1 MIIYLETREIF
12 LEHVRRNRIEEEVG
26 ERLKAIAGRRV
37 GPAEE
42 RAWRNSLIYVSQ
54 FLQHPHI
61 PEGLGVAIEYQI
73 HQTSRRIDLLLSGRS
88 PDDRHAAVIVE
99 LKQWEKVDI
108 TDMDGVV
115 RSVVGGGPRNLT
127 HPSYQAWSYCN
138 LLEDF
143 NTAVQKHAIAINPCA
158 YLHNCNDGSG
168 VLADCYQYYL
178 ERAPVFLRQ
187 DTEELVGFLTRCL
200 KQGDGGESIK
210 RIRDGRAKP
219 SRQLAEV
226 FEQMVLGNSEFTLIE
241 EQKVVFEL
249 ALQFARKLRPGKR
262 TVFLVR
268 GGPGTGK
275 SVVAIHLM
283 AALLQKGLNIR
294 YVSKNAAPRTVFKA
308 KLTGQ
313 LRRTRFDNLFCGSG
327 AFVDCAPGQY
337 DALLVDEA
345 HRLNRFSGLYGNQ
358 GENQVKEIINASHL
372 SVFFLDEDQ
381 QVAWKDIGTEVEIRE
396 QARALGAEVVTDELP
411 SQFRC
416 AGSDGYLA
424 WLDDLL
430 GIRSTANP
438 ELDRDV
444 FDFRLFE
451 DPLSLHEAIRQANG
465 NSRAR
470 LVAGYCWNWES
481 KKNTTV
487 NDIVIPEH
495 GYAARWNLA
504 SEGNTWI
511 ISPTGVEEVGCVHTC
526 QGLEVDTIGVIIG
539 PDLQCRDGQL
549 LANPTARARS
559 DASLKGWRQALATD
573 PEFTEERV
581 SRLIRNT
588 YRTLMSRGMK
598 SCWVFACDPGLQMY
612 LKQRLGMDQQSRS
625 ME

>member
-12 LEHVRRNRIEEEVG
+12 LEHVRRNRIEEEVA
-26 ERLKAIAGRRV
+26 ERLKAIAGKRV
-37 GPAEE
+37 GPSEE

-54 FLQHPHI
+54 FLQHPQI

-108 TDMDGVV
+108 TDMDGLV
-115 RSVVGGGPRNLT
+115 RSFVGGGPRNLT

-143 NTAVQKHAIAINPCA
+143 NTAVQEHAIAINPCA
-158 YLHNCNDGSG
+158 YLHNCSDGSG

-178 ERAPVFLRQ
+178 DKAPVFLRQ

-210 RIRDGRAKP
+210 RIRDGRARP

-283 AALLQKGLNIR
+283 AAMLQKGLNIR

-313 LRRTRFDNLFCGSG
+313 LRGTRFDNLFCGSG

-337 DALLVDEA
+337 DALVVDEA

-381 QVAWKDIGTEVEIRE
+381 QVAWKDIGTEAEIRE
-396 QARALGAEVVTDELP
+396 HARSLGAEVVTDELP

-430 GIRSTANP
+430 AIRSTANP
-438 ELDRDV
+438 ELDRGV
-444 FDFRLFE
+444 FDFRLFD
-451 DPLSLHEAIRQANG
+451 DPLSLHAAIRQANG
-465 NSRAR
+465 NNRAR
-470 LVAGYCWNWES
+470 LVAGYCWNWDS
-481 KKNTTV
+481 KKKPDL
-487 NDIVIPEH
+487 NDIVVPEH
-495 GYAARWNLA
+495 SYAARWNLA

-539 PDLQCRDGQL
+539 PDLQFRAGQL

-573 PEFTEERV
+573 PEGTEQRV

-598 SCWVFACDPGLQMY
+598 SCWVFACDPGLQIY
-612 LKQRLGMDQQSRS
+612 LKQRLEMDD
-625 ME
+625 MH

>member
-1 MIIYLETREIF
+1 MIIYLETREVF

-37 GPAEE
+37 SPAEV
-42 RAWRNSLIYVSQ
+42 RAWRNSFQYVSQ
-54 FLQHPHI
+54 FLLDPRI
-61 PEGLGVAIEYQI
+61 PPALGVAIEYQI
-73 HQTSRRIDLLLSGRS
+73 HNTARRIDLLLSGRS

-99 LKQWEKVDI
+99 LKQWETVDA
-108 TDMDGVV
+108 TAMDGVV
-115 RSVVGGGPRNLT
+115 RSVVGGGPRELT
-127 HPSYQAWSYCN
+127 HPSYQAWSYSC

-143 NTAVQKHAIAINPCA
+143 NTAVQEHSIAINPCA
-158 YLHNCNDGSG
+158 YLHNCSDGSG
-168 VLADCYQYYL
+168 VLADCYQDYL
-178 ERAPVFLRQ
+178 ERAPVFLRHHT
-187 DTEELVGFLTRCL
+187 DELVGFLTRCL
-200 KQGDGGESIK
+200 TQGDGGEAIQ
-210 RIRDGRAKP
+210 RIRDGRARP

-241 EQKVVFEL
+241 EQKVVYER

-262 TVFLVR
+262 TVLLVR

-275 SVVAIHLM
+275 SVVAIRLIG
-283 AALLQKGLNIR
+283 ALLQKGLNIR

-313 LRRTRFDNLFCGSG
+313 LRRSRFDNLFCGSG
-327 AFVDCAPGQY
+327 AFVDCPPGHY
-337 DALLVDEA
+337 DTLVVDEA

-381 QVAWKDIGTEVEIRE
+381 QVAWKDIGTEAEIRE
-396 QARALGAEVVTDELP
+396 HAVQLGAEVVCDELP

-416 AGSDGYLA
+416 AGSDGYLS

-438 ELDRDV
+438 ELDREV
-444 FDFRLFE
+444 FDFRLFD
-451 DPLSLHEAIRQANG
+451 DPQSLHGAIRATNG
-465 NSRAR
+465 NNRAR
-470 LVAGYCWNWES
+470 LVAGYCWNWSS
-481 KKNTTV
+481 KKNPDLS
-487 NDIVIPEH
+487 DIVIPEH

-539 PDLQCRDGQL
+539 PDLVFRDGQL

-559 DASLKGWRQALATD
+559 DKSLSGWRASMATD
-573 PEFTEERV
+573 PVGTEERV

-598 SCWVFACDPGLQMY
+598 SCWVFACDPALQAY
-612 LKQRLGMDQQSRS
+612 LRERLEASGKAS
-625 ME
+625 

>member
-1 MIIYLETREIF
+1 MIIYLETREVF

-37 GPAEE
+37 SPAEV
-42 RAWRNSLIYVSQ
+42 RAWRNSLMYVSNL
-54 FLQHPHI
+54 LQAPQI

-73 HQTSRRIDLLLSGRS
+73 QNTARRIDLLLSGRS
-88 PDDRHAAVIVE
+88 PDDRQAAVIVE
-99 LKQWEKVDI
+99 LKQWEKVDD
-108 TDMDGVV
+108 TDMDGLV

-127 HPSYQAWSYCN
+127 HPSYQAWSYCC

-143 NTAVQKHAIAINPCA
+143 NTAVQEHAIAINPCA
-158 YLHNCNDGSG
+158 YLHNCSDGSG
-168 VLADCYQYYL
+168 VLADCYQDYL

-187 DTEELVGFLTRCL
+187 DTEELAGFLTRCL
-200 KQGDGGESIK
+200 KQGDGGETIK
-210 RIRDGRAKP
+210 LIRDGRAKP
-219 SRQLAEV
+219 SRQLSAA
-226 FEQMVLGNSEFTLIE
+226 FEQMVLGNSEFVLIE

-275 SVVAIHLM
+275 SVVAVHLV
-283 AALLQKGLNIR
+283 AALLKRSLNIR
-294 YVSKNAAPRTVFKA
+294 YVSKNAAPRDVYRA

-313 LRRTRFDNLFCGSG
+313 LRRGRFDNLFCGSG
-327 AFVDCAPGQY
+327 AFVGCPPGHY
-337 DALLVDEA
+337 DALVVDEA

-358 GENQVKEIINASHL
+358 GENQVKEIINSSHL

-381 QVAWKDIGTEVEIRE
+381 QVAWKDIGTEAEIRE
-396 QARALGAEVVTDELP
+396 HAAQLGAEVVCDELP

-416 AGSDGYLA
+416 AGSDGYLS

-430 GIRSTANP
+430 GIRSTASP
-438 ELDRDV
+438 DLDREV
-444 FDFRLFE
+444 FDFRLFD
-451 DPLSLHEAIRQANG
+451 DPLSLHSAIREANG
-465 NSRAR
+465 NNRAR
-470 LVAGYCWNWES
+470 LVAGYCWNWVS
-481 KKNTTV
+481 KKNPGLS
-487 NDIVIPEH
+487 DIVIPEND
-495 GYAARWNLA
+495 YSARWNLDA
-504 SEGNTWI
+504 EKNMWI

-539 PDLQCRDGQL
+539 PDLVFRDGQL

-559 DASLKGWRQALATD
+559 DKSLSGWKAAMVTD
-573 PEFTEERV
+573 PQVTKERV

-598 SCWVFACDPGLQMY
+598 SCWVFACDPGLQAY
-612 LKQRLGMDQQSRS
+612 LRERLEPPG
-625 ME
+625 EPI